1 LVLIRYIGCG
11 PPQQSSESK
20 IDQKIGKNI
29 IVDFHDEDGSELS
42 EEPIGGSICLSDV
55 VYTNLL
61 LTGADVGCRI
71 QRKSDFRILLFT
83 LTLYK
88 LQDTELLTYPHHCSR
103 PMLLKSQR
111 LKIFTV

>member
-1 LVLIRYIGCG
+1 METVDGLLHELIY
-11 PPQQSSESK
+11 
-20 IDQKIGKNI
+20 
-29 IVDFHDEDGSELS
+29 
-42 EEPIGGSICLSDV
+42 
-55 VYTNLL
+55 Y
-61 LTGADVGCRI
+61 TGADVGCRI

-83 LTLYK
+83 FTLYK